1 MKIKSLKTNN
11 SIFLAPMAGVN
22 DVGFRALASFFG
34 AGLTY
39 TEMVSAKGL
48 IYGEGKASKS
58 VLNPDFIKAEPK
70 ISSNKTALMLLTE
83 KIEDKKAVQ
92 IFGNDEKFMAKACQN
107 EHLKKFDLIDINMGC
122 PAPKIVKNGEGSA
135 LMANIEK
142 AKDII
147 KECVSSTDKPI
158 TVKFRKGYKKDN
170 AVEFAKICEDA
181 GASAITIHPRFMN
194 QGYGGTADYEI
205 LKEIKKSVKIPVI
218 GSGDV
223 RDMDSYK
230 KMLESGVDAVMI
242 GRASLGNPMIFKE
255 LNDFNSK
262 KSISLLKY
270 IQKNNFF
277 QDVIT
282 KEDLENLESN
292 ENYIKYICAKK
303 HITIL
308 RKYFSEK
315 YLVKYMR
322 KHMLWYANGLKS
334 KADLKQKIA
343 QSNDLNQSLEWLKEI
358 IISN

>member
-1 MKIKSLKTNN
+1 MKLKNLKTNN
-11 SIFLAPMAGVN
+11 IFLAPMAGVN

-39 TEMVSAKGL
+39 TEMISAKGL
-48 IYGEGKASKS
+48 IYGEGKASKN
-58 VLNPDFIKAEPK
+58 VLNLDFIKAEPK

-83 KIEDKKAVQ
+83 NIEDKKAVQ

-107 EHLKKFDLIDINMGC
+107 EYLAKFDLIDINMGC

-135 LMANIEK
+135 LMANIDK
-142 AKDII
+142 AEEII
-147 KECVSSTDKPI
+147 KACVEATNKPI

-170 AVEFAKICEDA
+170 AVEFAKMCEIA
-181 GASAITIHPRFMN
+181 GASAITIHPRFMS
-194 QGYGGTADYEI
+194 QGYGGKADYEL

-223 RDMDSYK
+223 KDIDSYRR
-230 KMLESGVDAVMI
+230 MLASGVDAVMI

-270 IQKNNFF
+270 VQKNDFF
-277 QDVIT
+277 KDILT
-282 KEDLENLESN
+282 KEDLKNLEMN
-292 ENYIKYICAKK
+292 ESYIKYICAKK
-303 HITIL
+303 HISIL

-322 KHMLWYANGLKS
+322 KHMLWYANGLKNR
-334 KADLKQKIA
+334 ADLKQNIA
-343 QSNDLNQSLEWLKEI
+343 RSNDLNQSLEWLKEI
-358 IISN
+358 IISS